1 MLWKRMLSSLLSTC
15 YSWLLILFFPL
26 EYAYTKIKEH
36 LITFFLSIVFNFTH
50 KFVQIFQKCSEMFLQ
65 ITFFFF
71 LFFNVQVI
79 CPDNLLV
86 LAVYPFFVCYS
97 QGISFLSGYLHVRSC
112 MLFCSIYNIRFQVV
126 NFSDS
131 TVSLQFKFHI
141 FLYERWC
148 YDWCQRCCRLVYF

>member
-1 MLWKRMLSSLLSTC
+1 MLRDVSSDYL
-15 YSWLLILFFPL
+15 
-26 EYAYTKIKEH
+26 
-36 LITFFLSIVFNFTH
+36 
-50 KFVQIFQKCSEMFLQ
+50 
-65 ITFFFF
+65 FFF

-86 LAVYPFFVCYS
+86 LAVYPFFLCYS

-112 MLFCSIYNIRFQVV
+112 MLFCSIYNTRFQVV

-141 FLYERWC
+141 FLYEG
-148 YDWCQRCCRLVYF
+148 